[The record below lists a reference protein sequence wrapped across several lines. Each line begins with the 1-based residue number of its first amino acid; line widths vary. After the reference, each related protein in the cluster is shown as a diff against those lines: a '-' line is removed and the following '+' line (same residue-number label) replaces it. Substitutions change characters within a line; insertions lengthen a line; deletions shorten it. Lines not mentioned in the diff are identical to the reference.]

1 MATDRPGG
9 TDADLEPFVS
19 RLDYPVY
26 VVTTQVGNDRAGC
39 LVGFTT
45 QTSID
50 PARFLVCISKANAT
64 SRTVAAATH
73 VAMHQLAPKD
83 MDVARLFGE
92 ESEDWTDKFAQ
103 CSWQEGP
110 YEVPV
115 LDAAVA
121 WFVGEVVERFDV
133 GDHDGLLLAPVAT
146 GGRSDGRVLTF
157 QQVNDFDPGHPA

>member
-26 VVTTQVGNDRAGC
+26 VVTTQAGDDRAGC

-50 PARFLVCISKANAT
+50 PPRFLVCISKANAT

-73 VAMHQLAPKD
+73 LAVHQLAPKD

-110 YEVPV
+110 YEVPG
-115 LDAAVA
+115 LDAAVGGV
-121 WFVGEVVERFDV
+121 VGGGGERGDG
-133 GDHDGLLLAPVAT
+133 GDHDRVLLAPGAA
-146 GGRSDGRVLTF
+146 GG
-157 QQVNDFDPGHPA
+157 P